1 LVSALSHFLA
11 TERPYLE
18 PTAMRPPRSATVSC
32 LVTGI
37 PDPPERSSRPT
48 RHRLRGARGPGQG
61 RRAGGGGSLAAWLD
75 EAGFV
80 GQPDGLEAVAE
91 VELGQYPPDMDLD
104 GSLGQVHLAGD
115 FAVGQPG
122 GEPGEDGPFPV
133 GEPAEQGMVVGL
145 LAGGGE

>member
-1 LVSALSHFLA
+1 MPGHGHPGPA
-11 TERPYLE
+11 
-18 PTAMRPPRSATVSC
+18 C
-32 LVTGI
+32 
-37 PDPPERSSRPT
+37 PELKAYA
-48 RHRLRGARGPGQG
+48 RHRLRGVRGLRQGGG
-61 RRAGGGGSLAAWLD
+61 RRRRWSLVAWLD
-75 EAGFV
+75 EAGLV
-80 GQPDGLEAVAE
+80 GEDYGLDTVAE

-145 LAGGGE
+145 L